1 MNNKRSNFTRIY
13 FIGMAIIIIVMLY
26 YAGSGLKSNNYKYND
41 LLNDLQNGKVTQLNI
56 SQNKEVPTGKVTVKL
71 QDGSTK
77 YVYITDVNQVI
88 SDIKDINDK
97 TNQNIQPSIADVSR
111 DSVFLTNILPM
122 LLMGVVIVVVM
133 MMMNANAAGGNSKM
147 ANFGRSRAKM
157 VVEVKN
163 MDFSKVAGLK
173 EEKVELE
180 EIVDFLKNPNKY
192 IMLGARIPKGILLE
206 GPPGTGKTL
215 LAKATAGEAGV
226 PFFTIS
232 GSDFVEMFVGV
243 GASRVRD
250 LFAEAKKNA
259 PCIIFIDE
267 IDAVARRRGTGMG
280 GGHDEREQTL
290 NQMLVEMDGFGVNE
304 GIIVMAATNRVDILD
319 PAILRPGR
327 FDRKVLVGRP
337 DVKGRKE
344 ILEVHAKNKPIGDD
358 VDLEQIARITSGF
371 TGADLENLL
380 NEASILA
387 AKAGK
392 HFLTQAEINQ
402 AMIKVGIGKEKK
414 SRIISEKEKR
424 ITAYHESGHAILFH
438 VLPDVGPVHTVSVIP
453 TGAGAAGYTMPLP
466 GKDEMFLT
474 KGKMLQEIM
483 VDLGGR
489 IAEELILDD
498 ITTGASQDIKQAT
511 ATAKAMVTKYGFSE
525 KLGLINYDDES
536 DDVFIGRDLAH
547 SKGYGENTASA
558 IDEEVREIVDT
569 CYKKAKKI
577 IEDHMEQLHA
587 SAALLMEKEKIG
599 REEFESLFDADN
611 NQADSLTN
619 EETV

>member
-1 MNNKRSNFTRIY
+1 
-13 FIGMAIIIIVMLY
+13 MAIIIIVMLY

-122 LLMGVVIVVVM
+122 LLMGVVIVVVI

-173 EEKVELE
+173 EEKEELE

-474 KGKMLQEIM
+474 KGKMLQDIM
-483 VDLGGR
+483 VSLGGR

-558 IDEEVREIVDT
+558 IDEEVREIVDS

>member
-41 LLNDLQNGKVTQLNI
+41 LLNDLQDGKVTEVSIN
-56 SQNKEVPTGKVTVKL
+56 QNKEVPTGKVTVKL

-77 YVYITDVNQVI
+77 YVYITDVNKVI
-88 SDIKDINDK
+88 SEIKDINDK
-97 TNQNIQPSIADVSR
+97 TNQNIQPYIADVRR
-111 DSVFLTNILPM
+111 DSIFLTNILPM
-122 LLMGVVIVVVM
+122 LLMGVVIVIVI

-173 EEKVELE
+173 EEKEELE

-438 VLPDVGPVHTVSVIP
+438 VLPDVGPVHTVSIIP

-474 KGKMLQEIM
+474 KGKMLQDIM
-483 VDLGGR
+483 VSLGGR

-558 IDEEVREIVDT
+558 IDEEVREIVDS